1 MVLLL
6 KRERTLLQN
15 GQCKKWYIKRKITI
29 VKNRLLFC
37 FVLFRYRCL
46 QCFNFDMC
54 QQCFYMGCTKKKH
67 KLKHPI
73 QEYCLSVSP
82 DKKKKNCFLYMYL
95 FSVIYSYNEC
105 HLIDEFYHI
114 KFLKTTT
121 KVDTKAFLKTLRNNI
136 SKKHRQKSRRKYLP
150 VVAES
155 HLFSHTAWVC
165 LVTLVLF
172 IAPWLVS
179 CSNGDSTALFIF
191 HCLW

>member
-1 MVLLL
+1 MHYVKLV
-6 KRERTLLQN
+6 TFIQN
-15 GQCKKWYIKRKITI
+15 IERKITI
-29 VKNRLLFC
+29 NKSGIFFYL
-37 FVLFRYRCL
+37 RYRCL

-82 DKKKKNCFLYMYL
+82 DIKFCSLYMYL
-95 FSVIYSYNEC
+95 FSVIYSWNEC

-136 SKKHRQKSRRKYLP
+136 SKKHRQKSRQKYLP

-165 LVTLVLF
+165 LVLF
-172 IAPWLVS
+172 VAPCLVS
-179 CSNGDSTALFIF
+179 CSNGDSTVIFIF
-191 HCLW
+191 HYLW

>member
-6 KRERTLLQN
+6 KRKKSCCRIDYVKMQN
-15 GQCKKWYIKRKITI
+15 IKRKITI
-29 VKNRLLFC
+29 DLNGLYF
-37 FVLFRYRCL
+37 FFRYRCL

-82 DKKKKNCFLYMYL
+82 DTK
-95 FSVIYSYNEC
+95 FSVIYSWNEC

-136 SKKHRQKSRRKYLP
+136 SKKHRQKSRQKYLP

-165 LVTLVLF
+165 LVLF
-172 IAPWLVS
+172 VAPCLVS
-179 CSNGDSTALFIF
+179 CSNGDSTVIFIF
-191 HCLW
+191 HYLW

>member
-1 MVLLL
+1 
-6 KRERTLLQN
+6 
-15 GQCKKWYIKRKITI
+15 
-29 VKNRLLFC
+29 
-37 FVLFRYRCL
+37 
-46 QCFNFDMC
+46 
-54 QQCFYMGCTKKKH
+54 
-67 KLKHPI
+67 
-73 QEYCLSVSP
+73 
-82 DKKKKNCFLYMYL
+82 MYL

-172 IAPWLVS
+172 IAPCV
-179 CSNGDSTALFIF
+179 LFKWRF
-191 HCLW
+191 HCVIHFPLSVIIIDFILQVMCYVFFIHIPLHVSPHWLLCWHVEGKEGCSERWMNWRWASKLPYNYETIFTELWDLIQVMCYMFFIHVSPQWDCIVDM